1 MNNAV
6 LYKFS
11 KNIEQMNDED
21 LKLYSRDYY
30 YINNKNLCELFG
42 VPGDEECLKYLQF
55 DMMLAH
61 SYISL
66 GLAEYNIETGEVTA
80 IC

>member
-1 MNNAV
+1 MNNEV

-30 YINNKNLCELFG
+30 FRHNKNLCELFG
-42 VPGDEECLKYLQF
+42 IPTDEKCLEYLHF
-55 DMMLAH
+55 DMMLAN

-80 IC
+80 I

>member
-1 MNNAV
+1 MNDV

-11 KNIEQMNDED
+11 KDITNMNAED
-21 LKLYSRDYY
+21 LKLYARDYY

-42 VPGDEECLKYLQF
+42 IPGDEKCLAYLHF
-55 DMMLAH
+55 DMMLAN

-66 GLAEYNIETGEVTA
+66 GLAKYDPKTGEVTA
-80 IC
+80 I

>member
-1 MNNAV
+1 MNEV

-11 KNIEQMNDED
+11 KNIQEMNDED

-42 VPGDEECLKYLQF
+42 MPDDEECLKYLELHL
-55 DMMLAH
+55 DLAN
-61 SYISL
+61 SYIRL
-66 GLAEYNIETGEVTA
+66 GLAKYDQKTGEVTA
-80 IC
+80 I

>member
-1 MNNAV
+1 MNDV

-30 YINNKNLCELFG
+30 YINNKNFCELFG
-42 VPGDEECLKYLQF
+42 MPTDEECLKYLEL
-55 DMMLAH
+55 DLDLAN

-66 GLAEYNIETGEVTA
+66 GLAKYDQKTGAVTV

>member
-1 MNNAV
+1 MNDI

-11 KNIEQMNDED
+11 KDIQKMNEED
-21 LKLYSRDYY
+21 LKLYARDYY
-30 YINNKNLCELFG
+30 FINNKNYCEMFG
-42 VPGDEECLKYLQF
+42 MPDDEECLKYLELDQ
-55 DMMLAH
+55 MLAN

-80 IC
+80 I